1 MKEKIESGKE
11 TRFIGKTKAETLIYH
26 RKGRA
31 IAMSIILLFTGF
43 VSMIVLAP
51 PASAQSQIPSYYG
64 WAGYNGNFSV
74 YMSTSSSLAANS
86 IKGKRKSKSQIS
98 KRRITS

>member
-1 MKEKIESGKE
+1 M
-11 TRFIGKTKAETLIYH
+11 KAETLIYH
-26 RKGRA
+26 QKGRA
-31 IAMSIILLFTGF
+31 IAMSIILFFTGF